1 MIGLVLVDRT
11 VESRDFIPEQ
21 IYISDFG
28 IPYCSRIPIGDKSID
43 VPGTLPYL
51 APELRQSG
59 IGSTRET
66 DIWAVGCI
74 GYELCVGKKLAENF
88 QPLEDYMASAKR
100 DTNAIDVLLDTV
112 PGRFNKSVRDVIIAC
127 LKINPRQRCQASD
140 LRQYLQGCYQNLG
153 T

>member
-1 MIGLVLVDRT
+1 MISVVLVDRRA
-11 VESRDFIPEQ
+11 ELLDFIPEK
-21 IYISDFG
+21 IFISDFG
-28 IPYCSRIPIGDKSID
+28 IPYCSRLSIRERSID

-59 IGSTRET
+59 MGSTRET

-74 GYELCVGKKLAENF
+74 GYELCIGRKLAESS

-100 DTNAIDVLLDTV
+100 DANAINVLLNTI
-112 PGRFNKSVRDVIIAC
+112 PSRFSKPVREVITAC
-127 LKINPRQRCQASD
+127 LEINPRQRCQASD